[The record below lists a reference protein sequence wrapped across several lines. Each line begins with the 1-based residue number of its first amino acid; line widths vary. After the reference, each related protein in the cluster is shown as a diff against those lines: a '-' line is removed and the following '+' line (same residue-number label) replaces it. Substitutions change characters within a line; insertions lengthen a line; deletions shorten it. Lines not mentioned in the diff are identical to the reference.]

1 MGGYV
6 WPIGRP
12 IDQRGRQV
20 DEKGENKVLKEATRM
35 RASERAF
42 TGGREKKGKQKEP
55 WAQKKWAFIVWCG
68 RRPHMQLGYPPQA
81 YHSSV
86 WLFT

>member
-35 RASERAF
+35 PTSERAF
-42 TGGREKKGKQKEP
+42 TGGREKKGKQKRTLGS
-55 WAQKKWAFIVWCG
+55 KKSGRSLCG
-68 RRPHMQLGYPPQA
+68 VGAVHTC
-81 YHSSV
+81 S
-86 WLFT
+86 